1 MLGRNR
7 LRGHD
12 LTGVRERVLD
22 AFDAEDGTIKA
33 AAFVDPEIY
42 ALEQQSIF
50 RRCWLFLAH
59 ETQIPKAGSFLST
72 YMGEDPVVVV
82 RQKDGG
88 VKAFL
93 NQCRHRGM
101 RLCRTDAGTAK
112 AFTCVYHGWV
122 YGLGGE
128 LVGVPLEEPAYGKV
142 DRDSWGARQVPR
154 IARYKGLIFGCWDE
168 DVPDFEEYLGDA
180 AFYLDVLL
188 DRSPAGTEAIG
199 GIHKWIIP
207 CNWKF
212 AAEQFASD
220 MYHAPV
226 AHVSATTSTMTDA
239 GEQPEWGMEGRQFSS
254 DRGHGTGF
262 FVGAGRRELYSSFVG
277 PEVARYAM
285 EEMRDSGVARLGQT
299 RGEDM
304 HAQHMT
310 IFPNFSFLPTVNTVR
325 VWHPKGPNEIEVW
338 AWNLVDA
345 DASDEVKEAY
355 RIGGLRSFSASGIF
369 EQEDGENWV
378 EIQRV
383 LQGDV
388 ARDTVFNVGMGLGKS
403 RTDDPDFPG
412 HVGWVYSEVAARGFY
427 SHWQRLLT
435 EPDAPV
441 IPASN
446 VQERDHVG

>member
-1 MLGRNR
+1 M
-7 LRGHD
+7 
-12 LTGVRERVLD
+12 TG
-22 AFDAEDGTIKA
+22 FDADAAREKARSIFDSDAGTIGA
-33 AAFVDPEIY
+33 SAYVDPDIY
-42 ALEQQSIF
+42 RLEMDTVF

-59 ETQIPKAGSFLST
+59 ETQIRNPGDFLAT

-101 RLCRTDAGTAK
+101 RLCRSDAGKAK
-112 AFTCVYHGWV
+112 NFTCVYHGWV
-122 YGLGGE
+122 YDLGGE

-142 DRDSWGARQVPR
+142 DRAAWGARPVPR

-168 DVPDFEEYLGDA
+168 DAPEFTDYLGDA
-180 AFYLDVLL
+180 AFYLDILL

-199 GIHKWIIP
+199 GIHKWVIP

-220 MYHAPV
+220 SYHALV
-226 AHVSATTSTMTDA
+226 AHLSATAVTMPDGGYSSDWG
-239 GEQPEWGMEGRQFSS
+239 GEGHQFSS

-262 FVGAGRRELYSSFVG
+262 FLDGGRREMLEAFVG
-277 PEVARYAM
+277 PVVARYAM
-285 EEMRDSGVARLGQT
+285 EEGMRSAVERLGVT
-299 RGEDM
+299 RGQRM

-310 IFPNFSFLPTVNTVR
+310 VFPNFSFLPSVNTVR

-338 AWNLVDA
+338 AWSLVEA

-355 RIGGLRSFSASGIF
+355 RVGGLRSFSASGIF

-383 LQGDV
+383 LQGPV
-388 ARDTVFNVGMGLGKS
+388 ARDTTFHVGMGLGRS
-403 RTDDPDFPG
+403 SPGHAEFPG
-412 HVGWVYSEVAARGFY
+412 ELGWVFSEVAARGFY
-427 SHWQRLLT
+427 TQWQRLLSD
-435 EPDAPV
+435 PGAPV
-441 IPASN
+441 IPAPR
-446 VQERDHVG
+446 QEEARDAAE